1 MGKDFTY
8 EISWDAVHMF
18 FPTADDSLPAGTYN
32 YIDHRFAYPDN
43 VMFQPTIKI
52 IFMQPYF
59 LVMKAIAY
67 MIFVI
72 AIGRII
78 ELCIYTLFAPLP
90 LATFAGEGSHDIA
103 KNFIKTYIATVI
115 QITVMIAMFA
125 IYLAMN
131 SYLTT
136 TAPFAGTPLIQ
147 FVVLIS
153 LGLGVTKSGTWS
165 RRICGVA

>member
-1 MGKDFTY
+1 
-8 EISWDAVHMF
+8 MF
-18 FPTADDSLPAGTYN
+18 FPTADASLAAGTYN
-32 YIDHRFAYPDN
+32 YTDHVFEYPTN
-43 VMFQPTIKI
+43 TMFQPTIKI

-72 AIGRII
+72 AIGRIF
-78 ELCIYTLFAPLP
+78 ELSIYTLFAPLP

-103 KNFIKTYIATVI
+103 KNFIKTYIATVM

-147 FVVLIS
+147 FIVLIS
-153 LGLGVTKSGTWS
+153 LGLGVTKSGTWA
-165 RRICGVA
+165 RRICGAA